1 MSCRVPRDTIH
12 ALRFYSDII
21 GHEINLSGG
30 RSSRSPSEAVASRRR
45 RDAGAAFIGGCSLT
59 RREIFG
65 PGALSNSGSRERVEV
80 RSGRVWA
87 RF

>member
-30 RSSRSPSEAVASRRR
+30 RSSRA
-45 RDAGAAFIGGCSLT
+45 
-59 RREIFG
+59 
-65 PGALSNSGSRERVEV
+65 V
-80 RSGRVWA
+80 RSCREPPPA
-87 RF
+87 RRWSCFHRRLFTDETGNIWP